1 MAHKHLFNDTIQ
13 SLIIQHLPHRQIL
26 SENKNSVFAAGAD
39 GYGKAVDQ
47 YTH

>member
-1 MAHKHLFNDTIQ
+1 MIQ
-13 SLIIQHLPHRQIL
+13 YNPITQHLPHRQII

-39 GYGKAVDQ
+39 GYGKPVDQ